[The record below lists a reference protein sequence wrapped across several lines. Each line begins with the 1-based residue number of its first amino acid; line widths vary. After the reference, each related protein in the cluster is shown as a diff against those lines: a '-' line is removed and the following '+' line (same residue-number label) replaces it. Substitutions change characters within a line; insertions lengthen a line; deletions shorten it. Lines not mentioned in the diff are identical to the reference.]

1 MQGAGR
7 VRDVVIVGSGPAGY
21 TAAIYAARAGLDTL
35 VVEGQLPGG
44 ALMAAGQMDNYPGFS
59 QPVCGPSLARAM
71 RAQAHRFGAEFHAGD
86 VDGFDLEGEVKSVA
100 VNEDLRHASALIL
113 AMGAVNRPLS
123 VPGEREL
130 RGYGVSASAKRDGDQ
145 FAGRE
150 VAVVGGGDAATEEAL
165 FLATLARRVTVIH
178 HRPRLRAS
186 TAMVARLRAQPNV
199 VVLDCTEVLA
209 VKGRHHVTGL
219 RVRTAHTAA
228 EYDIDVAAVFVA
240 IGQTPRSDL
249 LVGLVDLD
257 ARGYVLT
264 RDEGTHTCVDG
275 VFAAGDLIDR
285 RYRQAVT
292 AAATGCQA
300 ALDAQ
305 RWLTQSHT
313 ATTNVTIRKG
323 TPQND
328 PVPSDHCHRCLIY
341 GRRPRQHHTRTGGL
355 LGAMVWPLP
364 RRGTSA
370 RTNRRRKRRAPHRG
384 QARR

>member
-1 MQGAGR
+1 VFRCTAPRRACVQHWRRALMHGAGQ

-35 VVEGQLPGG
+35 VVEGHLPGG
-44 ALMAAGQMDNYPGFS
+44 SLMAAGQMDNYPGFS

-71 RAQAHRFGAEFHAGD
+71 RAQAHRFGAEFHTGD
-86 VDGFDLEGEVKSVA
+86 VDGFDLEGEVKSVTIDQ
-100 VNEDLRHASALIL
+100 DLRHASALIL
-113 AMGAVNRPLS
+113 AMGAVNRPLG

-130 RGYGVSASAKRDGDQ
+130 RGKGVSASAKRDGDQ

-150 VAVVGGGDAATEEAL
+150 VAVIGGGDAATEEAL
-165 FLATLARRVTVIH
+165 FLAPLARRVIVIH

-186 TAMVARLRAQPNV
+186 TAIAARLCAQPNV
-199 VVLDCTEVLA
+199 VVLDSTEVLA

-219 RVRTAHTAA
+219 RVRKANTDA
-228 EYDIDVAAVFVA
+228 EYDIHIAAVFVA

-264 RDEGTHTCVDG
+264 RDAGTHTQLDG
-275 VFAAGDLIDR
+275 VFAAGDLIDH

-292 AAATGCQA
+292 AAASGCQA

-305 RWLTQSHT
+305 RWLAQSH
-313 ATTNVTIRKG
+313 APTTNVIIRKD
-323 TPQND
+323 N
-328 PVPSDHCHRCLIY
+328 SE
-341 GRRPRQHHTRTGGL
+341 
-355 LGAMVWPLP
+355 
-364 RRGTSA
+364 
-370 RTNRRRKRRAPHRG
+370 
-384 QARR
+384 

>member
-1 MQGAGR
+1 LKQGAGR
-7 VRDVVIVGSGPAGY
+7 ARDVIIVGSGPAGY

-59 QPVCGPSLARAM
+59 QPVRGPSLARAM
-71 RAQAHRFGAEFHAGD
+71 RARAHRFGAEFHAGD
-86 VDGFDLEGEVKSVA
+86 VDGFDLDGEVKSVA
-100 VNEDLRHASALIL
+100 VNGDLRHASALIL

-165 FLATLARRVTVIH
+165 FLATLARRVTLIH

-186 TAMVARLRAQPNV
+186 TATVALRAQPNV

-209 VKGRHHVTGL
+209 VQGRHHVTGL

-228 EYDIDVAAVFVA
+228 EYDIDLAAVFVA

-249 LVGLVDLD
+249 LIGLVDLD

-264 RDEGTHTCVDG
+264 RGQGTHTCVDG
-275 VFAAGDLIDR
+275 VFAAGDLIDP

-305 RWLTQSHT
+305 RWLGPGT
-313 ATTNVTIRKG
+313 ATTHVTIRKD
-323 TPQND
+323 N
-328 PVPSDHCHRCLIY
+328 
-341 GRRPRQHHTRTGGL
+341 
-355 LGAMVWPLP
+355 
-364 RRGTSA
+364 
-370 RTNRRRKRRAPHRG
+370 APK
-384 QARR
+384 

>member
-7 VRDVVIVGSGPAGY
+7 VRDVIIVGSGPAGY

-35 VVEGQLPGG
+35 VVEGHPPGG

-59 QPVCGPSLARAM
+59 QPVRGPGLACAM

-86 VDGFDLEGEVKSVA
+86 VDGFDLKSEIKSVA
-100 VNEDLRHASALIL
+100 VNGDPRHASALIL

-165 FLATLARRVTVIH
+165 FLATLARRVTLIH

-186 TAMVARLRAQPNV
+186 TATVARLRAQPNV
-199 VVLDCTEVLA
+199 AVLDCTEVLA
-209 VKGRHHVTGL
+209 VKGQHHVTGL
-219 RVRTAHTAA
+219 RLRTAHTAA
-228 EYDIDVAAVFVA
+228 EHDIDVAAVFVA

-249 LVGLVDLD
+249 LIGLVDLD
-257 ARGYVLT
+257 ARGYVQT
-264 RDEGTHTCVDG
+264 RGQGTHTCVDG

-292 AAATGCQA
+292 AAAIGCPA

-305 RWLTQSHT
+305 R
-313 ATTNVTIRKG
+313 
-323 TPQND
+323 
-328 PVPSDHCHRCLIY
+328 
-341 GRRPRQHHTRTGGL
+341 
-355 LGAMVWPLP
+355 
-364 RRGTSA
+364 
-370 RTNRRRKRRAPHRG
+370 
-384 QARR
+384 